1 MTTEATMEAVP
12 GSPAAVA
19 INHLSKTFP
28 GQRALIDVDFTVR
41 PAEVHALLGQNGSG
55 KSTLIKILAGIYKP
69 DPGAEI
75 VVGGEHLKIGSPR
88 ESARLGL
95 RFVHQTLGII
105 GELTAVENVA
115 LGTGYLRI
123 GRQFVDWRAQ
133 RAKTRRLLALLG
145 VDVDIECPVNTLR
158 PVERSAIAIARAL
171 DTESGVSRVLVLDEP
186 TAALPHSEVDALFSL
201 VEQARNVGTSVIYVT
216 HRLQEVERLA
226 DRATVLRDG
235 RVRGVTGIREIDRD
249 TMVNWIVGGELAAS
263 LPDHLRTL
271 QTVDE
276 RPVVLAIRGLASRRI
291 HSIDFT
297 LRQGEILGVAGL
309 TGSGREEMARALVG
323 AIPSRV
329 RLVTKD
335 DATIVDPSPRQA
347 MRRGVCLV
355 LPGGVPGAGSHDLTV
370 RENITLP
377 EMRRYSRAGFI
388 RYRDET
394 DVARHWIKALDIRPN
409 DPERALRLLSG
420 GNQQKVVF
428 SKWLSLRPDVLIL
441 DEPTS
446 GVDVGAREAIY
457 ELIRNEAASGKAF
470 IVCSSDTED
479 LLAVCTRVIVLDSG
493 LIKAEL
499 AGAEVD
505 ESRIVQEM
513 IGGGVSAGA

>member
-1 MTTEATMEAVP
+1 MTTESNMEAVP
-12 GSPAAVA
+12 ESLAAVA
-19 INHLSKTFP
+19 ITHLSKTFP

-55 KSTLIKILAGIYKP
+55 KSTLIRILAGIYKP

-75 VVGGEHLKIGSPR
+75 VVGGEHLKLGSPR
-88 ESARLGL
+88 DSRRLGL

-115 LGTGYLRI
+115 LGTGYLRV
-123 GRQFVDWRAQ
+123 GRHFVDWRGQ

-145 VDVDIECPVNTLR
+145 VDFDIECPVNTLR
-158 PVERSAIAIARAL
+158 PVDRSAIAIARAL
-171 DTESGVSRVLVLDEP
+171 DTESEVSRVLVLDEP
-186 TAALPHSEVDALFSL
+186 TAALPLSEVDALFSL
-201 VEQARNVGTSVIYVT
+201 VEQARNAGTSVIYVT

-235 RVRGVTGIREIDRD
+235 RVRGVAGIGGIDRD
-249 TMVNWIVGGELAAS
+249 TMVKLIVGGELAAS
-263 LPDHLRTL
+263 LPDHLTTL
-271 QTVDE
+271 KAVDK
-276 RPVVLAIRGLASRRI
+276 RPVALEIQGLASRRI
-291 HSIDFT
+291 HSIDVI
-297 LRQGEILGVAGL
+297 LRQGEILGVTGL

-329 RLVTKD
+329 RLLTKD
-335 DATIVDPSPRQA
+335 NVAIVDPSPRQA

-355 LPGGVPGAGSHDLTV
+355 LPSGVPGAGSHDLTV

-409 DPERALRLLSG
+409 DPERAMRLLSG

-428 SKWLSLRPDVLIL
+428 SKWLGLRPDVLIL

-446 GVDVGAREAIY
+446 GVDVGARETIY
-457 ELIRNEAASGKAF
+457 ELIRGEAASGKAF

-479 LLAVCTRVIVLDSG
+479 LLAVCTRVLVLDSG
-493 LIKAEL
+493 MIKAEL
-499 AGAEVD
+499 AGADVG
-505 ESRIVQEM
+505 ESRIVKEM
-513 IGGGVSAGA
+513 MGAGVSAEA